1 MSYEI
6 DQLKLSEQIISLA
19 KKVSVTAGLYIF
31 LTFIIVS
38 FIYMVGLISLIG
50 SPEEFI
56 KLSNQKLA
64 EEFIATNATE
74 IMIVNMVA
82 SIVLHYFFGGIYG
95 MIKKVNVQPYADLG
109 SAFTTIFS
117 KQGLKALNVIILIQI
132 VTTAISYYLELAGF
146 GLVGLGI
153 SLLIQL
159 LTYFAVPSIYISN
172 FNIRK
177 SLNFSIQ
184 TVNQKPGF
192 LFAFIA
198 FTYLLS
204 FIGIL
209 FFGIGIVLTL
219 PLNYIVAY
227 SLYTHITEQQ
237 T

>member
-50 SPEEFI
+50 SPDEFI
-56 KLSNQKLA
+56 KLSNQTIA
-64 EEFIATNATE
+64 EEFIAENATE

-109 SAFTTIFS
+109 SAFKTIFS
-117 KQGLKALNVIILIQI
+117 TQGLKALNVIILIQI
-132 VTTAISYYLELAGF
+132 TTTAISYYLELAGF

-153 SLLIQL
+153 SLLLQL
-159 LTYFAVPSIYISN
+159 LTYFAIPGIYISN
-172 FNIRK
+172 SSITK

-192 LFAFIA
+192 LFAFIV

-227 SLYTHITEQQ
+227 SLYTHIAEQNA
-237 T
+237 